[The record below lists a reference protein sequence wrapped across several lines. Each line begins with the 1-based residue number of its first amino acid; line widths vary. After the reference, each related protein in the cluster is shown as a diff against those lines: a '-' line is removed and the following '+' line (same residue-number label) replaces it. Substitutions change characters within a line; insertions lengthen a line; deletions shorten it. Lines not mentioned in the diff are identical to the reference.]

1 MSFAAR
7 MKDLRFLHNHNRIT
21 FILRIFLLRV
31 TIACVNDYLSD
42 LPWALG
48 LLNMRDNAWFGF
60 QQNISELLEAHF
72 SCVAR
77 SFLFVNPGL
86 SMIGVRGKTNMN
98 FILWW

>member
-21 FILRIFLLRV
+21 LILRTFLLRV
-31 TIACVNDYLSD
+31 TIACVSDYLSD
-42 LPWALG
+42 LLWALG